1 MKDVKTETKE
11 TYRDICSELDVSY
24 SSFMRW
30 KSLIANGL
38 EPAKRPGPAK
48 VGSLDIAHLCE
59 DIGSLAFGRER
70 TGGTGALY
78 AKHQEGISRRDLQR
92 LVQEVRE
99 DLGQIQAEDE
109 RRIEWLAPGLVWSM
123 DDLEKGCLLE
133 YKGHVNLLRD
143 LASRRNLGV
152 LGDDVMASGMRIA
165 LNLEG
170 KFKMH
175 GAPLFLKMDGG
186 GNFRSREVYDIMDA
200 YMVIPLV
207 SPPYYPPYNG
217 GVERGH
223 QEILAELGRR
233 IGSEQVCPR
242 VFRLEC
248 ESSGHTVDHIRR
260 DSLGG
265 LTACEVFE
273 SGRHLLKQFGRR
285 ERKEAYEEIKAIA
298 VDIAEELR
306 EYKAQVVETAFR
318 FAAET
323 WMQQKQLIRVSRN
336 GKVLPSY
343 YRFQSH

>member
-1 MKDVKTETKE
+1 
-11 TYRDICSELDVSY
+11 
-24 SSFMRW
+24 MRW
-30 KSLIANGL
+30 KSHIANGL
-38 EPAKRPGPAK
+38 EPAERPGPAK
-48 VGSLDIAHLCE
+48 TGSLNVAHLCE

-78 AKHQEGISRRDLQR
+78 VKHHDGISRRDLQR
-92 LVQEVRE
+92 LVQEVRD
-99 DLGQIQAEDE
+99 DLGQIKAEE
-109 RRIEWLAPGLVWSM
+109 QRRIEWLVPGLIWSM
-123 DDLEKGCLLE
+123 DDLEKDCLNGG

-170 KFKMH
+170 KFKLH

-186 GNFRSREVYDIMDA
+186 GNFRSMEVSEVMDE

-223 QEILAELGRR
+223 QEILKQLDQR
-233 IGSEQVCPR
+233 IGSERVCPR

-248 ESSGHTVDHIRR
+248 EASGHAVDHIRR

-273 SGRHLLKQFGRR
+273 SGRYLLKQFGRR
-285 ERKEAYEEIKAIA
+285 ERKEAYEEIKGIA
-298 VDIAEELR
+298 VDIAKELR
-306 EYKAQVVETAFR
+306 EHNGDVVETAFR

-336 GKVLPSY
+336 GKVLTSY